1 MKSTLFKLKAL
12 TRRKRPIKEIKA
24 VDVDSFSLREIDK
37 YVFVKI
43 GDLDSKQFGGLTE
56 DLINFMDKTKKT
68 VMIIPDNVDFFRLE
82 QVKDEPNN

>member
-12 TRRKRPIKEIKA
+12 TRRKKPIKEIKA

-43 GDLDSKQFGGLTE
+43 GSLDSRQFGGLTE
-56 DLINFMDKTKKT
+56 DLINFMNKTNKT

-82 QVKDEPNN
+82 QVKDESNN